1 MDCPVRKHENKIV
14 RIVRSGAWV
23 LLPILLIAFFA
34 GWLPLRPVAVATGSM
49 EPTVAVGDVVVT
61 CPSSA
66 DNLHEG
72 DIVRYH
78 KGAPTVIHRIV
89 ACTQDENGGLAF
101 ITQGDSNNTP
111 DADPVLPE
119 QILGKVIFNIP
130 KLGYLSLWMHGMA

>member
-14 RIVRSGAWV
+14 QIIRSGAWV

-66 DNLHEG
+66 ENLREG
-72 DIVRYH
+72 DIIRYQ
-78 KGAPTVIHRIV
+78 KGATTVIHRIV
-89 ACTQDENGGLAF
+89 ACTQDKTGGLAF

-119 QILGKVIFNIP
+119 QVLGKVVFNIP

>member
-14 RIVRSGAWV
+14 QIIRSGAWV

-66 DNLHEG
+66 ENLREG
-72 DIVRYH
+72 DIIRYQ
-78 KGAPTVIHRIV
+78 KGATTVIHRIV

-119 QILGKVIFNIP
+119 QVLGKVVFNIP

>member
-14 RIVRSGAWV
+14 RIVRSSAWV

-66 DNLHEG
+66 ENLREG
-72 DIVRYH
+72 DIIRYQ
-78 KGAPTVIHRIV
+78 KGATTVIHRIV

-119 QILGKVIFNIP
+119 QVLGKVVFNIP

>member
-1 MDCPVRKHENKIV
+1 MVRPVRKHENKIV
-14 RIVRSGAWV
+14 QIIRSGAWV

-66 DNLHEG
+66 ENLREG
-72 DIVRYH
+72 DIIRYQ
-78 KGAPTVIHRIV
+78 KGATTVIHRIV

-119 QILGKVIFNIP
+119 QVLGKVVFNIP

>member
-14 RIVRSGAWV
+14 QIIRSGAWV

-66 DNLHEG
+66 ENLREG
-72 DIVRYH
+72 DIIRYQ
-78 KGAPTVIHRIV
+78 KGATTVIHRIV

-119 QILGKVIFNIP
+119 QVLGRVVFNIP

>member
-14 RIVRSGAWV
+14 QIIRSGAWV

-66 DNLHEG
+66 ENLREG
-72 DIVRYH
+72 DIIRYQ
-78 KGAPTVIHRIV
+78 KGATTVIHRIV

>member
-1 MDCPVRKHENKIV
+1 MDCPVRKYENKIV
-14 RIVRSGAWV
+14 RIVRGGAWV

-66 DNLHEG
+66 ENLREG
-72 DIVRYH
+72 DIIRYQ
-78 KGAPTVIHRIV
+78 KGATTVIHRIV
-89 ACTQDENGGLAF
+89 ACTQDENGGLTF

-119 QILGKVIFNIP
+119 QVLGKVVFNIP